1 MKMKNIY
8 PLLAILLLPPS
19 HATATDHETTKDGV
33 IIRLK
38 QKRPEDVQSIRL
50 QVINEKIIHVSAT
63 PERTFSAKPSLI
75 SVFDT
80 GKHHPDFTVK
90 EEKESIILSTRSLHA
105 RVSLNT
111 GEIGF
116 TDPAGNPIL
125 NENEGG
131 GKTFRAI
138 EVENTKGYE
147 LRQVF
152 ESSDDEAFYGLGQH
166 QADEFNYKGKNE
178 ELFQY
183 NTKVA
188 VPFVLSNKNY
198 GILWDNYS
206 LSRFGDPRDY
216 AQLNEAF
223 RLYDKEGREGG
234 LTGTYIPH
242 PQRGKDTLVRT
253 EPFLYFENLKANREY
268 LPEGFPLMGANVT
281 FEGELEAFLL
291 YYAGYVKVYLDNELL
306 VPERWRTAWN
316 PNSYK
321 FTANLPTGKRIPL
334 RIEWKP
340 DGGESY
346 CGLRVLTPVTD
357 KEQNQLSL
365 FSEMGNEIDYYFIYG
380 NSMDEVISGYRTLT
394 GKAQIM
400 PKWAMGFW

>member
-1 MKMKNIY
+1 M
-8 PLLAILLLPPS
+8 
-19 HATATDHETTKDGV
+19 
-33 IIRLK
+33 
-38 QKRPEDVQSIRL
+38 
-50 QVINEKIIHVSAT
+50 
-63 PERTFSAKPSLI
+63 
-75 SVFDT
+75 
-80 GKHHPDFTVK
+80 
-90 EEKESIILSTRSLHA
+90 
-105 RVSLNT
+105 
-111 GEIGF
+111 
-116 TDPAGNPIL
+116 
-125 NENEGG
+125 
-131 GKTFRAI
+131 
-138 EVENTKGYE
+138 
-147 LRQVF
+147 
-152 ESSDDEAFYGLGQH
+152 
-166 QADEFNYKGKNE
+166 
-178 ELFQY
+178 
-183 NTKVA
+183 
-188 VPFVLSNKNY
+188 
-198 GILWDNYS
+198 
-206 LSRFGDPRDY
+206 SRFGDPRDY

-281 FEGELEAFLL
+281 FEGELEASESGLHRFLL

-357 KEQNQLSL
+357 KEQNKLSL

-380 NSMDEVISGYRTLT
+380 NSVDEVISGYRTLT

-400 PKWAMGFW
+400 PKWAMGFWQSRENTIPAANCWMYSTSSAVAEFLSTTSSSTGTTGRKMPGEAMNSI